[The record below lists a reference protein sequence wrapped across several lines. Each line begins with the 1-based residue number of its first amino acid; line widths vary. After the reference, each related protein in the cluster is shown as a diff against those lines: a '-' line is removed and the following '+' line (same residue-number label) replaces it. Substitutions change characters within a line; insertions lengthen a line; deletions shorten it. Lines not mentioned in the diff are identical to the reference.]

1 MLVTS
6 SEEQVLH
13 VKRLDLHGAIDTA
26 RGLEALPEAP
36 VYVIDF
42 SALEWT
48 EPFGL
53 LFFARKLRKFA
64 DSRKPSR
71 CRAINY
77 QEHGYAAHM
86 GFFQSFGLGFGKDPG
101 EALGSTRYVPIT
113 SMRIEDLEREAAS
126 DYVDV
131 RDTIEARCA
140 SLATV
145 LTHSEGGDLQHT
157 LGYSLREIFRN
168 VLEHSQADTIW
179 YAAQYWPTK
188 GLVELSI
195 LDEGIGVRQSLSRNP
210 HLNIHDDEDALR
222 YALLPGVSGVA
233 FRGGPRQRR
242 DEWANSGYGL
252 FMTSQICARG
262 GNFVICSGTSGIM
275 LENGEQKSLAVDIA
289 GTALRLQIHVPEIRA
304 LNEALEDLRKRGTSI
319 AGELRHTVNL
329 TASMSS
335 RMLSKDFSQKG

>member
-1 MLVTS
+1 MSVAS
-6 SEEQVLH
+6 SEEPILH
-13 VKRLDLHGAIDTA
+13 VKRLDLNGAIAAA
-26 RGLEALPEAP
+26 RELEGFPEAP
-36 VYVIDF
+36 LYVIDF
-42 SALEWT
+42 GSLEWT

-64 DSRKPSR
+64 DGRKPSR
-71 CRAINY
+71 CRAINF
-77 QEHGYAAHM
+77 QEHAYAAHM
-86 GFFQSFGLGFGKDPG
+86 GFFQSFGLDFGKDPG
-101 EALGSTRYVPIT
+101 EALGNTRYIPIT
-113 SMRIEDLEREAAS
+113 SMRIDDLEREAAS

-145 LTHSEGGDLQHT
+145 LTHSEGGALQHT

-168 VLEHSQADTIW
+168 VLEHSQADAIW

-195 LDEGIGVRQSLSRNP
+195 LDEGVGIRQSLSRNP
-210 HLNIHDDEDALR
+210 HLSIRNDEDALR
-222 YALLPGVSGVA
+222 YALLPGVSGAA

-262 GNFVICSGTSGIM
+262 GNFVICSGASGM
-275 LENGEQKSLAVDIA
+275 LLENGVEKSLAVNIA
-289 GTALRLQIHVPEIRA
+289 GTALRLQIHVPELCA
-304 LNEALEDLRKRGTSI
+304 LNEALEDLRKRGAAI
-319 AGELRHTVNL
+319 AGELRHNANL

-335 RMLSKDFSQKG
+335 RMLSKDFARKE